1 MGLLITLFL
10 ISSNVYTAV
19 NAPLKRGFSYIEVW
33 IIGSQG
39 VILFAI
45 IEYGFVLGWK
55 KFDQRID
62 HKDAAKT
69 KMNWFKSFSSISI
82 DEKMKIVDAFCLI
95 FSISSFLCFNIYYWY
110 NTLSI
115 GFD

>member
-45 IEYGFVLGWK
+45 IEYGFVLAWK
-55 KFDQRID
+55 KFDQKID
-62 HKDAAKT
+62 HKEATKT
-69 KMNWFKSFSSISI
+69 KRNWFKTVGTISI